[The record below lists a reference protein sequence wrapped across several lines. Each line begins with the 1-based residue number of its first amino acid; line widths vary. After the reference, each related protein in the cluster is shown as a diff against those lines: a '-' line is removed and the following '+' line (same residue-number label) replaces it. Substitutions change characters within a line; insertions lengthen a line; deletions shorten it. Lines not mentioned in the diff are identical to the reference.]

1 MRIELYLNSEE
12 YVVKSGT
19 GHYMRY
25 FRGAASGDYDDQLR
39 MSQKVVGLPEEVLN
53 LKNLLERIASQ
64 HNIDM
69 IVYDRTRLRDTVR
82 AFFKGVRKTPTVIIG
97 KCRFVGNIT
106 EKQLVE
112 VVKEQNRT

>member
-12 YVVKSGT
+12 YAVKGGT

-25 FRGAASGDYDDQLR
+25 FRGAASTDYDDQLR

-64 HNIDM
+64 HNVEM

-82 AFFKGVRKTPTVIIG
+82 AFFKGVRKTPTVFIG
-97 KCRFVGNIT
+97 KRKFVGYIT
-106 EKQLVE
+106 EDEIEKAM
-112 VVKEQNRT
+112 KSGTG

>member
-64 HNIDM
+64 HNIEM
-69 IVYDRTRLRDTVR
+69 VVYDRTRLRDTVR
-82 AFFKGVRKTPTVIIG
+82 AFFKGVRKTPTIIIG
-97 KCRFVGNIT
+97 KCRLVGDIAEEDV
-106 EKQLVE
+106 EKAI
-112 VVKEQNRT
+112 KSS